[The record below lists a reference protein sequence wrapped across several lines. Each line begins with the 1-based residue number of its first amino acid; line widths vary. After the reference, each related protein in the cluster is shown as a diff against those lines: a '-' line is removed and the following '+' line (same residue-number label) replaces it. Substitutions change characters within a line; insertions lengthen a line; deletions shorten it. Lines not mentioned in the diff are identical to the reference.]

1 MENTSS
7 TAAATATGQLN
18 VLKTLLDSIDRKTE
32 PALRHDLE
40 LLRTRAARG
49 GQERVLHIA
58 FVVGRHEMALPV
70 SAMQELGE
78 MPTITPLPYL
88 PHWIR
93 GIVQIRGEILSVV
106 DFSRLFQLKED
117 RRLHLKQA
125 YIFFQQDELQFCL
138 LADRISGILNVDNE
152 AERLDS
158 CSEKEQIE
166 CRRLLPYMK
175 GVLVRDERRIFIL
188 NNETLGQADLIKRW
202 RD

>member
-7 TAAATATGQLN
+7 TATVAAAGQLN
-18 VLKTLLDSIDRKTE
+18 VLKTLLEGIDRKTE
-32 PALRHDLE
+32 PALRHDLD
-40 LLRTRAARG
+40 LLRARAAQGSR
-49 GQERVLHIA
+49 ERVLHIA

-88 PHWIR
+88 PPWIP

-106 DFSRLFQLKED
+106 DFLRLFRLEDD
-117 RRLHLKQA
+117 RRLHLKHA
-125 YIFFQQDELQFCL
+125 YIFFQQDGLQFCL
-138 LADRISGILNVDNE
+138 LVNRISGILNVDNE
-152 AERLDS
+152 AERLNP
-158 CSEKEQIE
+158 CSEKEQVE
-166 CRRLLPYMK
+166 CRRLLPYIK

-188 NNETLGQADLIKRW
+188 NSETLGQADLIKKW